1 MAIVITFI
9 LGILIGIT
17 IQAIL
22 DYKMLCDMGR
32 DIDRMENEVKDFLE
46 KRQEVDDDQSRYCK

>member
-1 MAIVITFI
+1 MTYFLLVFI
-9 LGILIGIT
+9 GILIGLL
-17 IQAIL
+17 IQAAL

-32 DIDRMENEVKDFLE
+32 DIDRMENEVKAFLE

>member
-32 DIDRMENEVKDFLE
+32 DIDRMENEVKAFLE
-46 KRQEVDDDQSRYCK
+46 KRQEVDDEQS